1 MIKINQA
8 ESLAQSG
15 FQDSIFIPVTY
26 VTTPP
31 LYAREFCVGNTQ

>member
-8 ESLAQSG
+8 ETLAQSG
-15 FQDSIFIPVTY
+15 FQGNILTPVTY

-31 LYAREFCVGNTQ
+31 LFA